1 MATLPGVTVRD
12 RGRRRCGIVTFTH
25 DGVPADEVARVARA
39 AGVNVSV
46 SDPSSTRLD
55 ADTRH
60 LPPLVRA
67 SVHYVTTDD
76 EVDRLTA
83 VVAGL

>member
-1 MATLPGVTVRD
+1 MAR
-12 RGRRRCGIVTFTH
+12 
-25 DGVPADEVARVARA
+25 AARA

-46 SDPSSTRLD
+46 SEPSSTRLD
-55 ADTRH
+55 ADNRH
-60 LPPLVRA
+60 LPSLVRA

-76 EVDRLTA
+76 ELDRLTS

>member
-1 MATLPGVTVRD
+1 VSFAHD
-12 RGRRRCGIVTFTH
+12 R
-25 DGVPADEVARVARA
+25 VPADDLARAARA

-55 ADTRH
+55 ADNRH
-60 LPPLVRA
+60 LPSLVRA
-67 SVHYVTTDD
+67 SVHYVTIDD
-76 EVDRLTA
+76 ELDRLTD